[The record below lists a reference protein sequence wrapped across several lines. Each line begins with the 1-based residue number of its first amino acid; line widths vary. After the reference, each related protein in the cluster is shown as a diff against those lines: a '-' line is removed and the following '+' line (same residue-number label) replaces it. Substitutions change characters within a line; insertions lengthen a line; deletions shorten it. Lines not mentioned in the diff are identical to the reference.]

1 MKEVT
6 IQIDDDTILALNVFF
21 RIGQN
26 YVKKHKDEIAIRYSD
41 LKMIPLQELLGKYEA
56 FLHRIT
62 DGDANEKL

>member
-6 IQIDDDTILALNVFF
+6 IQIDDETILALNVFF

-26 YVKKHKDEIAIRYSD
+26 YVKRHKDEIAIRYSD

-56 FLHRIT
+56 FLHRIAY
-62 DGDANEKL
+62 GDANEKL